1 MIDPAFRVQVDAA
14 LAEVERCEGVRVLLA
29 VESGSRAWGFASR
42 DSDYD
47 VRFIYARPLA
57 DYLAVTTPRDVIER
71 PVDGLLDLGG
81 WDVRKALGLAVRSNA
96 VLLEW
101 LASPVVYRRDP
112 AASDLAALAQAA
124 AHLPALE
131 HHYDRL
137 ARGAWSAGAD
147 GPIRLKSYFYALR
160 PALALLW
167 LRCHRTP
174 PPMSLP
180 ALLDGVL
187 IPSDVTTDIEALQ
200 QRKAVACEADVVPRQ
215 PVVDAFLAAVLAA
228 PVNRPGPWTSTMV
241 HLADQLLR
249 RLLGVG
255 EPGTEYPLQPLPE

>member
-1 MIDPAFRVQVDAA
+1 MIDPTRIRIDAA
-14 LAEVERCEGVRVLLA
+14 LAEVECREDVRVLLA
-29 VESGSRAWGFASR
+29 VESGSRAWGFASP

-57 DYLAVTTPRDVIER
+57 DYLAISTPRDVIER
-71 PVDGLLDLGG
+71 PIDGLLDLGG

-112 AASDLAALAQAA
+112 AATADLIALAQAA
-124 AHLPALE
+124 AHLPALK

-137 ARGAWSAGAD
+137 VRGAWSAEAG
-147 GPIRLKSYFYALR
+147 GPIRLKAYFYALR
-160 PALALLW
+160 AALALLW
-167 LRCHRTP
+167 LRRNRTP

-187 IPSDVTTDIEALQ
+187 VPSDVAAEIEALR
-200 QRKAVACEADVVPRQ
+200 QRKAVAREAEAVSRRPAM
-215 PVVDAFLAAVLAA
+215 DAFLAAVLAA
-228 PVNRPGPWTSTMV
+228 PVNRPSPRASAAV
-241 HLADQLLR
+241 HEANELFR

-255 EPGTEYPLQPLPE
+255 ASGTEHP

>member
-1 MIDPAFRVQVDAA
+1 MIDPARVRIDAA
-14 LAEVERCEGVRVLLA
+14 LAEVERSEGVRVLLA
-29 VESGSRAWGFASR
+29 VESGSRAWGFASP

-57 DYLAVTTPRDVIER
+57 DYLAISTPRDVIGR
-71 PVDGLLDLGG
+71 PIDGLLDLGG

-112 AASDLAALAQAA
+112 AAAADLAALAQAA

-137 ARGAWSAGAD
+137 VRGAWPAEAG
-147 GPIRLKSYFYALR
+147 GPIRLKAYFYALR
-160 PALALLW
+160 AALALLW
-167 LRCHRTP
+167 LRRNRTP
-174 PPMSLP
+174 APMSLP
-180 ALLDGVL
+180 ALLDGVT
-187 IPSDVTTDIEALQ
+187 IPSDVAAEIAALR
-200 QRKAVACEADVVPRQ
+200 QRKAVAREAETVPRR
-215 PVVDAFLAAVLAA
+215 PAMDAFLATMLAT
-228 PVNRPGPWTSTMV
+228 PVSRPNPWDSTKV
-241 HLADQLLR
+241 HLADELFR

-255 EPGTEYPLQPLPE
+255 ASGTDRP